1 MALAGLVHLDAKQE
15 ASAPELS
22 KEAAGKYI
30 IPRLANCYANSWFY
44 QISKGLHG
52 DSNVAHPPSERSYV
66 IGTWLSQVTGTGH
79 LQVKSLPGIT

>member
-1 MALAGLVHLDAKQE
+1 MALAGFVHLDAKQE
-15 ASAPELS
+15 AIYPTYIYFVAQSAPELS

-44 QISKGLHG
+44 QISKGSHG

-66 IGTWLSQVTGTGH
+66 VYF
-79 LQVKSLPGIT
+79 